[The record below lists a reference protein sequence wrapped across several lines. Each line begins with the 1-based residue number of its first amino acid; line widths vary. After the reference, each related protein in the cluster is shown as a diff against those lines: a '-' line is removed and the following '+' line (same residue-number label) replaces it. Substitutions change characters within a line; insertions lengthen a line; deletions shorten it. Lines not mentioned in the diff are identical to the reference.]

1 MKAVFLDFL
10 TLGPGLNID
19 GLKNLLPQLKIY
31 DITSDDQVAE
41 RIKDA
46 NIILTNKIE
55 LNDKLLSNCK
65 SLNVIGLTATGT
77 DNVDLEAAKRY
88 GVAVCNIRAYCTQSI
103 AEHVFACLLNFTRNL
118 QNYNNA
124 VRAGHWEESENFCLM
139 TYPIRELSEMTLGI
153 VGYGELGKGVANLAK
168 NFGMK
173 VIVSARRETKEMN
186 NNRVPFEDILRYA
199 DVISLHCPLTD
210 ATEGM
215 FSRAEFKKMKSDA
228 ILINTARGGLVDP
241 DALLEALKTGEIAAA
256 AIDVLS
262 KEPPVDGNPLLDYDK
277 PNLIVTPH
285 IGWGSKRARQAAIDQ
300 LTENIAAFI
309 RGEQL
314 NQVVTGKEL

>member
-19 GLKNLLPQLKIY
+19 GLKTLLPELEIF
-31 DITSDDQVAE
+31 DITTDEQVPE

-46 NIILTNKIE
+46 NIILTNKIDLDE
-55 LNDKLLSNCK
+55 KLLSNCP
-65 SLNVIGLTATGT
+65 SLQVIGLTATGT
-77 DNVDLEAAKRY
+77 DNVDLEAAKNH

-118 QNYNNA
+118 QNYNTA
-124 VRAGHWEESENFCLM
+124 VRAGHWEKSENFCLM
-139 TYPIRELSEMTLGI
+139 SFPIRELSEMKIGI
-153 VGYGELGKGVANLAK
+153 VGYGELGRGVANLARS
-168 NFGMK
+168 FGMEVMISVRPGTLEIK
-173 VIVSARRETKEMN
+173 
-186 NNRVPFEDILRYA
+186 NNRVLFEDILKFA

-210 ATEGM
+210 STKGM
-215 FSRAEFKKMKSDA
+215 FSEAEFKKMKSDA

-241 DALLEALKTGEIAAA
+241 DALVEALNSGEIAAA

-277 PNLIVTPH
+277 PNLILTPH

-309 RGEQL
+309 RGERL
-314 NQVVTGKEL
+314 NQVVTRKEL